1 MARLRRQGATIDLAL
16 TPYRFS
22 PVAIACI
29 TLLVV
34 VVGALLMGCAL
45 MITYVALA
53 LDIMLLVPMMVV
65 AHFVLRLLFGWL

>member
-1 MARLRRQGATIDLAL
+1 
-16 TPYRFS
+16 
-22 PVAIACI
+22 
-29 TLLVV
+29 
-34 VVGALLMGCAL
+34 MGCAL